1 MSFILNIAPFDPP
14 EFVETAAQR
23 RKTRVCGR
31 IVEWQGGKNA
41 NTAYPLAALPVCPP
55 LSGKDRGGCQND
67 EFAPLHIKVPNSQP
81 ETDRRALEIRLPRT
95 MCDLTRDL
103 TVQTSAA
110 GRGTAVL
117 PYGKERGILNIV
129 GEIAR
134 DEAEES

>member
-1 MSFILNIAPFDPP
+1 
-14 EFVETAAQR
+14 
-23 RKTRVCGR
+23 
-31 IVEWQGGKNA
+31 
-41 NTAYPLAALPVCPP
+41 
-55 LSGKDRGGCQND
+55 
-67 EFAPLHIKVPNSQP
+67 
-81 ETDRRALEIRLPRT
+81 